1 MIKHIICFKL
11 KDSAEGNPKSVNAKL
26 VSEKLLALKD
36 KIKEIKRIEVGI
48 SSPQASADNFDMVLY
63 SEFSSFADLEIYQKH
78 PEHVKAADFIK
89 KVRDTRACVDYE
101 V

>member
-1 MIKHIICFKL
+1 MVKHIICFKL
-11 KDSAEGNPKSVNAKL
+11 KDFAEGNPKSVNAKL
-26 VSEKLLALKD
+26 VTGTLLSLKD
-36 KIKEIKRIEVGI
+36 KIKEIKYIEVGI
-48 SSPQASADNFDMVLY
+48 NAPKASQDNFDMVLY
-63 SEFSSFADLEIYQKH
+63 SEFNSFADLEIYQKH